1 MVASIPQFHTYIRSR
16 MVYSR
21 NIYLMWGGY
30 RNINAFVRTFLRI
43 LEGQALDLKTAEEN
57 QKILPKG

>member
-1 MVASIPQFHTYIRSR
+1 MVASIPPFHANIHSR
-16 MVYSR
+16 MVCSR

-30 RNINAFVRTFLRI
+30 QNTNAFMRTFLRI

-57 QKILPKG
+57 